1 MKTLS
6 LGGIDDELAD
16 ALKKKAQR
24 TGTSINRTVLNLIR
38 ELIGLDKKKLT
49 RVYEN
54 PTSRRPKHTVH
65 GYHAASLTHLPTNQL
80 PLRSAI
86 NE

>member
-6 LGGIDDELAD
+6 LRGIDDELAD

-38 ELIGLDKKKLT
+38 KSIGLDKKKLT
-49 RVYEN
+49 RVYHDLDELAGTWSEN
-54 PTSRRPKHTVH
+54 DEREFETKTQFFHKIDEEIWS
-65 GYHAASLTHLPTNQL
+65 
-80 PLRSAI
+80 
-86 NE
+86 